1 MVRAAD
7 LELEFNQYQENTNAR
22 LTTLE
27 NELTAMRLEA
37 NQRHE
42 QSNQRYEQ
50 STKMQEEMMRMMTE
64 LMKKNS
70 DEVES
75 TKGFRSYDDLGFE
88 IFETS
93 SAGEKKNPKEGV
105 NSLGSKSLELTL
117 TAGTNF
123 KANDYRFKKLKMP
136 IFDGEDAYGW
146 IYRMERFFKI
156 QGVEALEELQVAEL
170 CLEGEALSWYCWS
183 EGRSPFRSWEGLKR
197 RLLNRFQQTQQGN
210 LFEQFLT
217 ITQDGTARAYVALF
231 EKLAGQLVGVSKQVL
246 EATFIEGLKPDLQA
260 SVRVMHPEGLNHAM
274 ILAVTIEENKGFDNG
289 ARGGGSYR
297 SGGTTSN
304 FSGYKNNTTSST
316 RTLLSTAST
325 ELADK
330 RSKGLCFKCD
340 QKFGPGH
347 ICASRSLQVLLVD
360 EEEEYEEEDGEEL
373 KMATDHAHLDMVEVT
388 LNSVMGFTPN
398 RTMKLRGKIGDR
410 EVAVLI
416 DCGATH
422 NFISSKIVEELG
434 LAVSDSG
441 TFNVTLGNGETT
453 SKGICKGLV
462 VVFPEIQVFE
472 DFLPLELGST
482 DAILGIKWL
491 QTLGDVK
498 MNWKL
503 LTVKFMV
510 GLGEATLCGDP
521 SLCRSKLSLK
531 AMEKS
536 LKANTEC
543 YLVELKE
550 LDAHK
555 SSLQGVNTEP
565 LKKLL
570 IQFEDVFNMPFG
582 LPPTRAHEHAINL
595 REGTTP
601 VSVRP
606 YHYPQV
612 QKDEIE
618 KLVREM
624 LEAGIIQPSVSPFSS
639 SVLLV
644 KKKDGSWR
652 FCVDYRALNNATIL
666 DKFPIPVIDE
676 LLDEL
681 QGAKIFS
688 KINLKSGYH
697 QIRMKSSDVQKTAF
711 RTHEGDHEFLVMP
724 FGLTNAPATFQALMN
739 KVFKSYLRKFILV
752 FFDDILVYSRSV
764 EEHEVHL
771 RTVLQI
777 LRKQKL
783 YANRK
788 KCSFAQEQIEYLGH
802 VVTRDGVEADPS
814 KVKAML
820 EWPVPNHSLKRIIS
834 NGMRKQTWLLRLY
847 AQLWAVLLQ
856 NKRAIAY
863 FSQVLGP
870 RARLKSVYE
879 RELMAIV
886 LAIRK
891 WRPYLLGRKFIVR
904 TDQRSLKYLLEQR
917 LVSEEHQ
924 RWLSKLVGYDFEIQ
938 YRPGI
943 ENRVADALS
952 RRGEDPKL
960 VALSIPWVI
969 DWQELGR
976 LVIPRYSP
984 WILKL
989 FREFHNSVVGG
1000 HSGALKTQRRMA
1012 KEVYWVG
1019 MKKDIEK
1026 LVAEC
1031 DICQRQKYSTM
1042 APNGLLQ
1049 PLNLPT
1055 RVWAEITMDFIDGLP
1070 KSEGYTVI
1078 LVVVD
1083 RLSKY
1088 AHFVPLHHPYTA
1100 KTVAAAFLRE
1110 VLQGTNL
1117 KRSSYHPQTD
1127 GQSEVVNKSVETYL
1141 RCFASDTPK
1150 QWARWLSWLEYWYNT
1165 SYHTSMNMT
1174 PFKVLYERDPPHLI
1188 YYGSVP
1194 SPVFEVERYLEERDC
1209 ILKELKE
1216 HLLRAQ
1222 ERMKKQADK
1231 HRTDVEFEVGDWVYI
1246 KLQPYRQHS
1255 MAMRR
1260 NEKLSPKYFGP
1271 YQVLE
1276 RVGKLKKMRNPT
1288 ITRQEL
1294 PAGLTEDME
1303 LILVPD
1309 RVEGVREG
1317 KSSSKEGREVLIKW
1331 KD

>member
-1 MVRAAD
+1 
-7 LELEFNQYQENTNAR
+7 
-22 LTTLE
+22 
-27 NELTAMRLEA
+27 
-37 NQRHE
+37 
-42 QSNQRYEQ
+42 
-50 STKMQEEMMRMMTE
+50 
-64 LMKKNS
+64 
-70 DEVES
+70 
-75 TKGFRSYDDLGFE
+75 
-88 IFETS
+88 
-93 SAGEKKNPKEGV
+93 
-105 NSLGSKSLELTL
+105 
-117 TAGTNF
+117 
-123 KANDYRFKKLKMP
+123 
-136 IFDGEDAYGW
+136 
-146 IYRMERFFKI
+146 
-156 QGVEALEELQVAEL
+156 VEALEQLQVAEL

-231 EKLAGQLVGVSKQVL
+231 EKLAGQLVGVSEQVL
-246 EATFIEGLKPDLQA
+246 EATFIKGLKSDLRA

-274 ILAVTIEENKGFDNG
+274 ILAVTIEENKGFDIG

-325 ELADK
+325 GNKGGISSTGRVSQFKRLTEAELADK

-373 KMATDHAHLDMVEVT
+373 KMATDHVHLDMVEVS

-398 RTMKLRGKIGDR
+398 RTMKLHGKIGDR
-410 EVAVLI
+410 EVVVLI
-416 DCGATH
+416 DYEATH

-453 SKGICKGLV
+453 RSKGICKGLV

-503 LTVKFMV
+503 LTMKFMV
-510 GLGEATLCGDP
+510 GLGEVTLCGDP

-536 LKANTEC
+536 LTANAEC

-555 SSLQGVNTEP
+555 SSHQGVNTEP
-565 LKKLL
+565 FKKLL
-570 IQFEDVFNMPFG
+570 LQFEDVFNMPFG

-601 VSVRP
+601 VSIRP
-606 YHYPQV
+606 YRYPQV

-688 KINLKSGYH
+688 KIDLKSGYH

-711 RTHEGDHEFLVMP
+711 RTHEGHYEFLVMP

-777 LRKQKL
+777 LREQKL

-802 VVTRDGVEADPS
+802 VVTRDGVAADPS

-820 EWPVPNHSLKRIIS
+820 EWPVPKSIRELRGFLGLTGYCRKFVKGYGKIASPLTDQLKKDS
-834 NGMRKQTWLLRLY
+834 FKWNEEANQAFETLRTTMSTLNVLVLPDFSQPFVVE
-847 AQLWAVLLQ
+847 ADASGFGIGAVLLSHSSTSST
-856 NKRAIAY
+856 NSSTRSPPCDAAVSRPALRRHY
-863 FSQVLGP
+863 L
-870 RARLKSVYE
+870 YE
-879 RELMAIV
+879 
-886 LAIRK
+886 
-891 WRPYLLGRKFIVR
+891 
-904 TDQRSLKYLLEQR
+904 
-917 LVSEEHQ
+917 EEHGQ
-924 RWLSKLVGYDFEIQ
+924 R
-938 YRPGI
+938 
-943 ENRVADALS
+943 
-952 RRGEDPKL
+952 
-960 VALSIPWVI
+960 
-969 DWQELGR
+969 
-976 LVIPRYSP
+976 
-984 WILKL
+984 
-989 FREFHNSVVGG
+989 
-1000 HSGALKTQRRMA
+1000 
-1012 KEVYWVG
+1012 
-1019 MKKDIEK
+1019 
-1026 LVAEC
+1026 
-1031 DICQRQKYSTM
+1031 
-1042 APNGLLQ
+1042 
-1049 PLNLPT
+1049 
-1055 RVWAEITMDFIDGLP
+1055 
-1070 KSEGYTVI
+1070 
-1078 LVVVD
+1078 
-1083 RLSKY
+1083 
-1088 AHFVPLHHPYTA
+1088 
-1100 KTVAAAFLRE
+1100 
-1110 VLQGTNL
+1110 
-1117 KRSSYHPQTD
+1117 
-1127 GQSEVVNKSVETYL
+1127 
-1141 RCFASDTPK
+1141 
-1150 QWARWLSWLEYWYNT
+1150 
-1165 SYHTSMNMT
+1165 
-1174 PFKVLYERDPPHLI
+1174 
-1188 YYGSVP
+1188 
-1194 SPVFEVERYLEERDC
+1194 
-1209 ILKELKE
+1209 
-1216 HLLRAQ
+1216 
-1222 ERMKKQADK
+1222 
-1231 HRTDVEFEVGDWVYI
+1231 
-1246 KLQPYRQHS
+1246 
-1255 MAMRR
+1255 
-1260 NEKLSPKYFGP
+1260 
-1271 YQVLE
+1271 
-1276 RVGKLKKMRNPT
+1276 
-1288 ITRQEL
+1288 
-1294 PAGLTEDME
+1294 
-1303 LILVPD
+1303 
-1309 RVEGVREG
+1309 
-1317 KSSSKEGREVLIKW
+1317 
-1331 KD
+1331 